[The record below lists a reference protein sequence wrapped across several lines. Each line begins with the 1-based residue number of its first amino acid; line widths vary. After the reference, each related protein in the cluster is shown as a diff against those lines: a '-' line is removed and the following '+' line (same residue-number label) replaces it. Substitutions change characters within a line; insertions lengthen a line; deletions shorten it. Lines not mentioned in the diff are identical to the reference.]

1 MKRFKTTAPQLRK
14 ATLEL
19 SRGYRG
25 YKRRKI
31 REVALRLLGS
41 ALDSWCRSNP
51 DPSEGGRRARIGIG
65 ANFAW
70 AATQKIVKAG
80 DSACRFLDGF
90 TRPVFRGQGCY
101 ELDAKADGLRG
112 AFVALPT

>member
-31 REVALRLLGS
+31 REVSLRLLGS
-41 ALDSWCRSNP
+41 TLDSWCRSNP
-51 DPSEGGRRARIGIG
+51 IHQKGAEGLASELG

-70 AATQKIVKAG
+70 AATQKLVKAG
-80 DSACRFLDGF
+80 DSGRRVLDGF
-90 TRPVFRGQGCY
+90 TRPVSRGQGCN
-101 ELDAKADGLRG
+101 ELDAKPDGLRV
-112 AFVALPT
+112 AFLALPT